1 MSAIRELFAR
11 HRPAALLCAAIV
23 MAASST
29 PAVFAQEKSAKASS
43 PAATAAASDP
53 ILQAMLEELD
63 RSKADIKME
72 NIAAPYYIE
81 YSVTDLDEYDAEA
94 AFGALRQKQRS
105 HGRSARVVVRVGDYK
120 QDSYY
125 GPGTGFVDLAPL
137 DNDPLALRHQLWL
150 ATDQAYKAASQALA
164 AKKAV
169 FSQFSSGQP
178 FDDFAA
184 APSLQ
189 SISPLVKL
197 DFDPAPWDAMLEK
210 ATALFRTDPKIH
222 ALSAQLRFRAV
233 NRYLVNTEGTVTRK
247 GYTVYF
253 MNFSGS
259 TQADDG
265 MRLERSPYYSA
276 STLQDMPTA
285 EVFQADAV
293 KTMATLKALREA
305 PVVDDEYRGPVLFSN
320 DAASDVFFSMI
331 GENVLGRN
339 PRVTDCHFSD

>member
-1 MSAIRELFAR
+1 
-11 HRPAALLCAAIV
+11 
-23 MAASST
+23 
-29 PAVFAQEKSAKASS
+29 
-43 PAATAAASDP
+43 
-53 ILQAMLEELD
+53 
-63 RSKADIKME
+63 
-72 NIAAPYYIE
+72 
-81 YSVTDLDEYDAEA
+81 
-94 AFGALRQKQRS
+94 
-105 HGRSARVVVRVGDYK
+105 
-120 QDSYY
+120 
-125 GPGTGFVDLAPL
+125 
-137 DNDPLALRHQLWL
+137 
-150 ATDQAYKAASQALA
+150 
-164 AKKAV
+164 
-169 FSQFSSGQP
+169 
-178 FDDFAA
+178 
-184 APSLQ
+184 
-189 SISPLVKL
+189 
-197 DFDPAPWDAMLEK
+197 MLEK

-320 DAASDVFFSMI
+320 RCRERRFLQYDRRERAGKKTKA
-331 GENVLGRN
+331 G
-339 PRVTDCHFSD
+339 